1 MPGYGLA
8 CKSYEICVEV
18 NITFF
23 KYFCGL
29 VNVKPFKPPSGL
41 CPMRRFERFI
51 LLLLR
56 YAQFLTF

>member
-1 MPGYGLA
+1 MPEYGLA

-29 VNVKPFKPPSGL
+29 VNVKPFKPPPGL
-41 CPMRRFERFI
+41 CPM
-51 LLLLR
+51 
-56 YAQFLTF
+56 